1 MKFQCQSSNDNG
13 HAHIHCFLF
22 GSWQW
27 SHFLF
32 SLTKLFLES
41 WNARQSAS
49 ALWVRLAKT
58 LHENISYIYLSISG
72 HQPCASKDW
81 FCSGLFSI
89 AFSKTYV
96 GNDTHF
102 LFSSTKLFLEGWDS
116 RQLAPLGKVDQKL
129 FYLWKVLLCVTFY
142 WLLDYRQS
150 SGSHT
155 SIVSFLEVGNDPIF
169 FSVWRNCS

>member
-1 MKFQCQSSNDNG
+1 MFCHIVRQIAIKLILFFLLLYQTLLSNW
-13 HAHIHCFLF
+13 CL
-22 GSWQW
+22 
-27 SHFLF
+27 L
-32 SLTKLFLES
+32 
-41 WNARQSAS
+41 
-49 ALWVRLAKT
+49 LAKA
-58 LHENISYIYLSISG
+58 LHENISNIYLSITG

-142 WLLDYRQS
+142 WLLDFRQS

-155 SIVSFLEVGNDPIF
+155 SIVSFSEVGNDLIF
-169 FSVWRNCS
+169 FSVWRNCI